1 MKIEVIRVMTAHDAT
16 IGKMYI
22 DGIDTCYTLEDI
34 IRPEGEK
41 VYGKTAIPAGRYRVD
56 VTPSTRFKRDLPV
69 LLDVPNFTGVRIHSG
84 NSAEDTSGCVLVGL
98 EQKGATLLRSR
109 EAMDIVFPQIRDAV
123 QRGEE
128 VWIEISN
135 VT

>member
-1 MKIEVIRVMTAHDAT
+1 MKIELIRVMTANDAT

-41 VYGKTAIPAGRYRVD
+41 VYGKTAIPHGRYRVD
-56 VTPSTRFKRDLPV
+56 VTPSARFKRDLPI
-69 LLDVPNFTGVRIHSG
+69 LLDVPNFTGVRIHAG
-84 NSAEDTSGCVLVGL
+84 NTAEDTHGCILVGL
-98 EQKGATLLRSR
+98 EQKGAAIQRSR
-109 EAMDIVFPQIRDAV
+109 EAMDVVFPQIRNAV

>member
-1 MKIEVIRVMTAHDAT
+1 MKIEVIRIFTANDTT
-16 IGKMYI
+16 IGKMFI

-34 IRPEGEK
+34 IRPDGEK

-56 VTPSTRFKRDLPV
+56 VTPSARFKRDLPI
-69 LLDVPNFTGVRIHSG
+69 LLDVPNFTGVRIHAG
-84 NSAEDTSGCVLVGL
+84 NSAEDTHGCILVGL
-98 EQKGATLLRSR
+98 TQEGDRITRSR
-109 EAMDIVFPQIRDAV
+109 DAMAVVFPQIRDAV